1 MSSLAITSVQ
11 DLRRIT
17 EAIDQL
23 RGRSVEDVNIRSDC
37 RQLRIKLDDGRSIL
51 VSVSMDEDGVPRLD
65 VDVLHA
71 PEKGSRA
78 QLEVRFETGT

>member
-1 MSSLAITSVQ
+1 MRSLAITSVQ

-37 RQLRIKLDDGRSIL
+37 RQLRIKLDDGRSLL
-51 VSVSMDEDGVPRLD
+51 VSLVTDEDGVPRLD

-71 PEKGSRA
+71 PEKASRA
-78 QLEVRFETGT
+78 QLEVRFETGA

>member
-1 MSSLAITSVQ
+1 MRSLAITSVQ

-23 RGRSVEDVNIRSDC
+23 RGRSVDDVNIRSDC
-37 RQLRIKLDDGRSIL
+37 RQLRLKLDDGRSIL

-71 PEKGSRA
+71 PEKSSRA
-78 QLEVRFETGT
+78 QLEVRFETGA